1 MVDGLCNRDA
11 EIAGEAIKTAILKLV
26 PLNTEMG
33 QSTLQQEAMNQHIE
47 ERAKYW
53 VETNTL
59 RRIREMFEEEE
70 LPAKLETAMRRWAN
84 DNINSRVSD
93 CLDEMMCER
102 TRSTITEYDLVRY
115 TDDAFGEHVGEEVG
129 RAVAEIDVGDS
140 ISTYISNY
148 GTSEFFDTDEI
159 KQEILEHLEGDKPDE
174 EAIESV
180 IKEFS
185 KKILHKVLGFAYHND
200 ALSPSAIIDQKDE
213 IQEKEGHATGYTA
226 EELTKMKLHS
236 ARYGEI
242 LEALGQEDTDA
253 TWTAIYQKAKE
264 NV

>member
-59 RRIREMFEEEE
+59 RRIREMFENEEF
-70 LPAKLETAMRRWAN
+70 PAKLETAMREWAN
-84 DNINSRVSD
+84 DNIVSRVSD

-115 TDDAFGEHVGEEVG
+115 TDDAYQEATAGTSDIDSSIEHWM
-129 RAVAEIDVGDS
+129 DCNS
-140 ISTYISNY
+140 SNY
-148 GTSEFFDTDEI
+148 LPDNDELGQQI
-159 KQEILEHLEGDKPDE
+159 KEEIMDEVKE
-174 EAIESV
+174 EAVDEDKVTSI
-180 IKEFS
+180 ITTFF
-185 KKILHKVLGFAYHND
+185 KKSLHKVLGFAYHND
-200 ALSPSAIIDQKDE
+200 ALSPSAIIEEKDL

-226 EELTKMKLHS
+226 EELTRMKLRD

-242 LEALGQEDTDA
+242 LDALGQEDTDA